1 MRSLFICLFSLV
13 LAGLSASPSTGEIV
27 ITGTGTVFLTTG
39 SDPAGINGSTIFFEH
54 KIANGTRWSASGS
67 NFFAPL
73 EESTVVVNG
82 EAWLIGGSELPLQI
96 LHTGAG
102 EQSRLVD
109 ADSFT
114 GFDFSGHGG
123 TGNSQGTWIGAPWVF
138 GDGDL
143 VQTSELPQLA
153 NAYHEF
159 FTLNHPGA
167 TATSVYFIDHANFQ
181 ISGSNS
187 VPEPTSVFGLVVGG
201 LAILSRRR
209 ARR

>member
-1 MRSLFICLFSLV
+1 MRPYIACLFTLV
-13 LAGLSASPSTGEIV
+13 LSGFSTAPLTAEIV

-39 SDPAGINGSTIFFEH
+39 SDPAGINGATIFFEH

-67 NFFAPL
+67 FFFAPI

-102 EQSRLVD
+102 EQSRLID

-123 TGNSQGTWIGAPWVF
+123 TGNSQGTWIGTPWAF

-143 VQTSELPQLA
+143 VKASELPLLA
-153 NAYHEF
+153 NAYHDF
-159 FTLNHPGA
+159 FTLNHPGDPY
-167 TATSVYFIDHANFQ
+167 TSVYFIDHANFQ

-187 VPEPTSVFGLVVGG
+187 VPEPTSVLGLVVGG